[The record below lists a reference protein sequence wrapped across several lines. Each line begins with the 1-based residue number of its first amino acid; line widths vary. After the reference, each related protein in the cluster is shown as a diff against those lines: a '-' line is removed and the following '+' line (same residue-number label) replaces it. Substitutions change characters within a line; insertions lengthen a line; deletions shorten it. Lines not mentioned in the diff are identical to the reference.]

1 MSKRIA
7 LLFTVFLVLLLVFTS
22 CKGKGSDINTPDTH
36 EGNDEVEDELTRE
49 TIVYYADDAGYLVP
63 VMRKIPWVEGIAK
76 ATIEVMMDTPEQQES
91 LMIMG
96 LRPLLP
102 TDAKILGMSIVDGIA
117 KVDFNNAL
125 LECKDALSESNMI
138 QGLVMSLSGFSTID
152 KVQFMFNGQILE
164 KMPHGTLVGSPIGP
178 MDLNLEMSDDVA
190 GEASK
195 VNIYFHSRSVSQF
208 DYLVPV
214 TRVTS
219 SMHPTLENTIEEW
232 LKGPV
237 DKDNMT
243 LDLPYDTKL
252 LGIQMKDGV
261 TYINFSK
268 EFNNIASDPKSEE
281 MVLRA
286 LKLITSHYPEVEQ
299 LKILVENKEYK
310 NADIIDDLPVF
321 ANEY

>member
-7 LLFTVFLVLLLVFTS
+7 LLFTVFLVLLVFTS

-76 ATIEVMMDTPEQQES
+76 ATIKVMMDTPEQQES
-91 LMIMG
+91 LIIMG

-138 QGLVMSLSGFSTID
+138 QGLVMTLSGFSTID
-152 KVQFMFNGQILE
+152 KVQC
-164 KMPHGTLVGSPIGP
+164 
-178 MDLNLEMSDDVA
+178 
-190 GEASK
+190 
-195 VNIYFHSRSVSQF
+195 RSVSQF

-232 LKGPV
+232 LKSPV

-252 LGIQMKDGV
+252 LSIQMKDGV

>member
-22 CKGKGSDINTPDTH
+22 CKGKGSDNNTPDTH

-138 QGLVMSLSGFSTID
+138 QGLVMTLSGFSTID
-152 KVQFMFNGQILE
+152 KAQFMFNGQILE
-164 KMPHGTLVGSPIGP
+164 KMPHGTLVDSPIGP

-219 SMHPTLENTIEEW
+219 SMHLTLENTIEEW

>member
-1 MSKRIA
+1 
-7 LLFTVFLVLLLVFTS
+7 
-22 CKGKGSDINTPDTH
+22 
-36 EGNDEVEDELTRE
+36 
-49 TIVYYADDAGYLVP
+49 
-63 VMRKIPWVEGIAK
+63 
-76 ATIEVMMDTPEQQES
+76 MMDTPEQQES

-138 QGLVMSLSGFSTID
+138 QGLVMTLSGFSTID